1 MLFTYKLNYPLLL
14 AVLFCHS
21 AMAQTFSY
29 LYIQGDKETPIYVK
43 MEDEMQPRYGKNYC
57 IISQLAPGPVHI
69 QVLFQQN
76 IYPPQNFLI
85 QVPENS
91 YRGFIVTHKGDD
103 FALYD
108 LQQKIY
114 IPAGNSIA
122 SAAAPAISGHTAT
135 EPATQTVNVVTEPS
149 ASVTVPAI
157 TAVTTPTTESV
168 APTTNEIA
176 ARKAHIDSL
185 VAGVNTRKTK
195 KGNTQPQFI
204 DNMVLDNERTPQKGT
219 YTIVTNGEPPPVIT
233 NSDCPTPLDNNIF
246 EDMYLHMTQKQGD
259 ERLKYL
265 MQNSKH
271 CFSCNQV
278 YILAKE
284 LDKDQQRYSFLKHV
298 YPRVTDQANFKSL
311 QNLFTSA
318 EWESYFLLI
327 VQ

>member
-1 MLFTYKLNYPLLL
+1 MLFTYKLNYLLLL

-76 IYPPQNFLI
+76 VYPPQNFLI

-149 ASVTVPAI
+149 ASVTVPAT
-157 TAVTTPTTESV
+157 TAVASPVAESV
-168 APTTNEIA
+168 TPTTNEIA

>member
-1 MLFTYKLNYPLLL
+1 
-14 AVLFCHS
+14 
-21 AMAQTFSY
+21 MAQTFSY

-76 IYPPQNFLI
+76 VYPPQNFLI

-122 SAAAPAISGHTAT
+122 SAAAPATPRQAAT
-135 EPATQTVNVVTEPS
+135 ESADPIVNTPAIAVVTEPS
-149 ASVTVPAI
+149 VSISATTAVASPAI
-157 TAVTTPTTESV
+157 EPISPTR
-168 APTTNEIA
+168 NEIA

-185 VAGVNTRKTK
+185 VAVANTKKTK

-233 NSDCPTPLDNNIF
+233 NSDCPTPLDNNTF

-259 ERLKYL
+259 ERLKFL

-284 LDKDQQRYSFLKHV
+284 LDKDQQRYSFLKHI
-298 YPRVTDQANFKSL
+298 YPRVTDQANFKSM